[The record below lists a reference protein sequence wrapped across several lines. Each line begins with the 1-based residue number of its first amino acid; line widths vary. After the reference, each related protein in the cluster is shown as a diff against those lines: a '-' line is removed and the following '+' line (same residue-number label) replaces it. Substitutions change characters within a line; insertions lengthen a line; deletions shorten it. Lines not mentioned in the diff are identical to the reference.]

1 MFENGEVLVQKFGGS
16 SMGSIERIKR
26 VAQRIAQK
34 ANKGKRMVVVVS
46 AMGDTTDNLISL
58 MNQITVTPSR
68 RELDC
73 VMATGEMISSSLAA
87 SALSSLGIRAKS
99 FNAFNLQLFSKFNGK
114 DYDITNIG
122 QINNLCEF
130 LEPTGSVA
138 VVAGFQGITDDGDL
152 TTLGRGGSDLTAVV
166 LAKWLGQ
173 KVCEKYTDED
183 GIYTADPRLIPD
195 ARKIWHLDYDEMQEL
210 ALSGN
215 GILHPRAISTARNS
229 EIRIHVRSSFSNEEG
244 SVVGPDGDNSIG
256 VKSIT
261 VKKQDNKSIIT
272 LVGCGLR
279 NNQNIIVPFKEAV
292 KLFEIDNIT
301 HSGIK
306 LSFTVNAVNY
316 EKVLSEL
323 HKVLINTI
331 C

>member
-26 VAQRIAQK
+26 VANRIAQK

-58 MNQITVTPSR
+58 MNEVTSTPSR

-73 VMATGEMISSSLAA
+73 IMATGEMVSSSLAA
-87 SALSSLGIRAKS
+87 SALSALGIRAKS
-99 FNAFNLQLFSKFNGK
+99 FNAFNLQFFSKFNGN
-114 DYDITNIG
+114 DYDITDIG
-122 QINNLCEF
+122 QINKLCEF
-130 LEPTGSVA
+130 LEPPGTVA
-138 VVAGFQGITDDGDL
+138 VVAGFQGITDSGDL

-166 LAKWLGQ
+166 LAEWLGQ

-183 GIYTADPRLIPD
+183 GIYTADPRFIPD
-195 ARKIWHLDYDEMQEL
+195 AKKIWHLDYDEMQEL

-215 GILHPRAISTARNS
+215 GILHPRAISSARNS
-229 EIRIHVRSSFSNEEG
+229 EIRIHVRSSFSTEEG
-244 SVVGPDGDNSIG
+244 SVIGPDGDNSVF

-261 VKKQDNKSIIT
+261 VKKIDNKSIIT
-272 LVGCGLR
+272 LVGCGFKD
-279 NNQNIIVPFKEAV
+279 NQNLIVPFTEAV
-292 KLFEIDNIT
+292 KSFNIDNIT
-301 HSGIK
+301 YSGVK
-306 LSFTVNAVNY
+306 LSFTVNTVNY
-316 EKVLSEL
+316 EKVLFEL